1 MIFLNKE
8 CYGLFYLSYETNN
21 QVFGGQFCYEE
32 RLTRMTFYIVSDTMN
47 LPILNKRCKE

>member
-32 RLTRMTFYIVSDTMN
+32 RLTRMTFYIFWHYESSIFEQKM
-47 LPILNKRCKE
+47 